1 VEPIGCFTVKAKKRR
16 LLPNVYHTVT
26 GPVKNCPSIL
36 AVYEECKKKAVE
48 NSNTLEIFGIWNN
61 NKCVRSETGKFDE
74 HFNKAPDSSKCKT
87 CEGKGVGSKKT
98 AVFVYKK
105 QALV

>member
-1 VEPIGCFTVKAKKRR
+1 VKAKNRQ
-16 LLPNVYHTVT
+16 LLPDVYHAVK
-26 GPVKNCPSIL
+26 GPVKTCPSIL
-36 AVYEECKKKAVE
+36 AVYEECKKKAAE

-61 NKCVRSETGKFDE
+61 NKCVTSETGKFDE
-74 HFNKAPDSSKCKT
+74 YFNEAAPNSSKCKT
-87 CEGKGVGSKKT
+87 CQGKGVGSKKT